1 MTFARARSILLM
13 AGLILILLVGLVA
26 LSRGVDLLE
35 VTATLL
41 FIPVFAGFLFG
52 GVRGGF
58 ALGVVAAVA
67 YVLLRIPSLQLVGL
81 TPLAGQIA
89 ARVVGYLGFG
99 LGGGWA
105 AQHIKAA
112 LDKFDLHDDIDDE
125 TGVGNARSMIEITD
139 TEKARADRYQKVFSV
154 ILADVSSPTW
164 VADPVRKQRALLR
177 DLGQRLERAIRSS
190 DHAAHARRGD
200 HHLIGLVLPETG
212 PEGARIA
219 SENLGKLLTEISGE
233 SAGVRLA
240 VATYPS
246 DGIDPILELWREL
259 DRARRPVDRE
269 EETRRPRPVS

>member
-67 YVLLRIPSLQLVGL
+67 YALLRIPSLQLVGL

-154 ILADVSSPTW
+154 ILADVSSPKW

-240 VATYPS
+240 VATYPG